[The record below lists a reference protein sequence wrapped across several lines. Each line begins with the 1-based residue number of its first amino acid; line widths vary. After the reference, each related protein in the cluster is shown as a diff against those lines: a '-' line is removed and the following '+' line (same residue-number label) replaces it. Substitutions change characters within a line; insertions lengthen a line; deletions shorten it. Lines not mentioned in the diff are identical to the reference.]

1 MADPNGFLNY
11 PRNDNP
17 YRELAERIKDFAE
30 LQVSPYLLKNDKN
43 KRHVVCIVMFLFAIK
58 GYFMGANGLS
68 QVVQMIIIF
77 QSGMI

>member
-30 LQVSPYLLKNDKN
+30 LQVPLSTEETTKTSGTLYALL
-43 KRHVVCIVMFLFAIK
+43 MFLFVI
-58 GYFMGANGLS
+58 NG
-68 QVVQMIIIF
+68 IF
-77 QSGMI
+77 YGGKRAVSG

>member
-30 LQVSPYLLKNDKN
+30 LQVPLSTEERQ

>member
-30 LQVSPYLLKNDKN
+30 LQVP
-43 KRHVVCIVMFLFAIK
+43 
-58 GYFMGANGLS
+58 LS
-68 QVVQMIIIF
+68 TE
-77 QSGMI
+77 

>member
-30 LQVSPYLLKNDKN
+30 LQVPLSTEERQN
-43 KRHVVCIVMFLFAIK
+43 KRHVVCIVMFL
-58 GYFMGANGLS
+58 LS
-68 QVVQMIIIF
+68 SRDILWGQT
-77 QSGMI
+77 SCLRLSK

>member
-30 LQVSPYLLKNDKN
+30 LQVPLSTEERQNQAARREHCDVPFW
-43 KRHVVCIVMFLFAIK
+43 REGVV
-58 GYFMGANGLS
+58 
-68 QVVQMIIIF
+68 
-77 QSGMI
+77 

>member
-30 LQVSPYLLKNDKN
+30 LQVPLSTENDKN

>member
-30 LQVSPYLLKNDKN
+30 LQVP
-43 KRHVVCIVMFLFAIK
+43 
-58 GYFMGANGLS
+58 LS
-68 QVVQMIIIF
+68 TEERQKQAARCMHCDVPFCHQGIF
-77 QSGMI
+77 YGGQTGCLRLSK